1 LNKIADYINILAND
15 FLHVLFP
22 DLCLACRKLP
32 KTRDASFCV
41 DCLHIMPYTDHF
53 FIKENDVTK
62 HFRGRVPLL
71 HGGALLRFREGGI
84 VQNMLHQ
91 LKYKKRREIGEVLGE
106 IAGRKFLDSPLF
118 MVPDIIIPVPVHPE
132 KVLRRGYN
140 QSSVFGM
147 AVSQVIGAPLSDHI
161 LIKDKETTSQTGKS
175 RTERVVNVEEVF
187 VMKRPEEIHGRN
199 VLLVDDVV
207 TTGATLEACCL
218 KLKESGAKSLSI
230 LTIAAAD

>member
-1 LNKIADYINILAND
+1 MKKVNSYLRELSND
-15 FLHVLFP
+15 LLHVMFP

-62 HFRGRVPLL
+62 HFRGRVTLL

-132 KVLRRGYN
+132 KVRRRGYN

-147 AVSQVIGAPLSDHI
+147 AVGQVIGVPLSDHV

-175 RTERVVNVEEVF
+175 RTDRVVNVEEVF
-187 VMKRPEEIHGRN
+187 VLKRPDEINGRN